1 MGVTQVQRLGTGHRH
16 ARLCSGTAPAVI
28 STRTTP
34 IQPASSTARHVLG
47 PERLP
52 EAIRWVPRTVEQVKG
67 YAATAKQQLDSE
79 ELAELA
85 ARSGRSG
92 GLGRPCAADPRR
104 ALRGVIRGESRT
116 AHEVHTAPGGSRSGS
131 SVPERD
137 MRSPA
142 IRSGAEAV
150 CPALTRIVPHLGT
163 RPDPLRG
170 NR

>member
-52 EAIRWVPRTVEQVKG
+52 EAIRWVPRTVEQVKA

-79 ELAELA
+79 ELAELRRPIEQLRRPLADLVPPIPA
-85 ARSGRSG
+85 APS
-92 GLGRPCAADPRR
+92 AA
-104 ALRGVIRGESRT
+104 
-116 AHEVHTAPGGSRSGS
+116 
-131 SVPERD
+131 
-137 MRSPA
+137 
-142 IRSGAEAV
+142 
-150 CPALTRIVPHLGT
+150 
-163 RPDPLRG
+163 
-170 NR
+170 